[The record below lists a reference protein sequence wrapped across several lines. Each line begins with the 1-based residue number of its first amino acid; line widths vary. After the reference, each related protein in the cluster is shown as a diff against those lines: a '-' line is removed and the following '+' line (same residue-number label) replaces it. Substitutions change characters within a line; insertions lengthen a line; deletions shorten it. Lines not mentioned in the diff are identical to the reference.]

1 MQKKMSGKCSAKN
14 MDLIYK
20 VQYTEPAIY
29 DLDKILMYLIS
40 YNSYNIIDRFQN
52 EIESKLNSIKHQPYI
67 CQVVFEQ
74 HGYKYRKL
82 IIKNYIFIY
91 TIDEESKVI
100 YLMRI
105 FHELE
110 DYENKFGK

>member
-1 MQKKMSGKCSAKN
+1 MKMSGKCSVKN
-14 MDLIYK
+14 MGSIYNI
-20 VQYTEPAIY
+20 QYTEPAIY
-29 DLDKILMYLIS
+29 DLDKIFTYLAG
-40 YNSYNIIDRFQN
+40 YNSYNIVERFQN
-52 EIESKLNSIKHQPYI
+52 QIEKKFNSIKSQPYI

-91 TIDEESKVI
+91 TIDEENKVI